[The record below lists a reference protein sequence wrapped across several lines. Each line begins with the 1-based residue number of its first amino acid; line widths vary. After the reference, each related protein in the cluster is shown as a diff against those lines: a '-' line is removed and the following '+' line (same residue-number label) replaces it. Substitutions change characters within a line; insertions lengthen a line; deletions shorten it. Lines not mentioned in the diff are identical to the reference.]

1 MTISIEEM
9 RSFAAVAAQGTFSA
23 AARALGRSQ
32 SVVSTHIAGMENEL
46 GIRLFVRGTP
56 AKLTPAGE
64 ELLPGALRVLREAE
78 RFESRASELFRLPE
92 PLLYMGID
100 MALELP
106 LLLDLLR
113 DFSRQFP
120 SARLQLEN
128 ISSSESNWFFRRS
141 HMTMAVIF
149 SSRPDPECEEHL
161 IGLAPRA
168 VAVSKKHPLA
178 AVERPS
184 IEALQGVRQIVVNA
198 HDSESESPITVS
210 PDVWEVDGAQ
220 WAIGLAARGVG
231 WTIVPRA
238 VAMTQPL
245 PRAPLGPLR
254 PAARA
259 PHPAHQEGRGPA
271 RLREVVGRR
280 PQKDRTPPR
289 TRSARINVTISARL
303 CDGRSENER
312 GIGTFP
318 SFLQENA
325 RFGHVFD
332 TMTLK
337 TG

>member
-198 HDSESESPITVS
+198 RDSESESPITVS

-238 VAMTQPL
+238 VAMTQPGAGFSPVSPGTGSPTL
-245 PRAPLGPLR
+245 PLRSPASPVRAP
-254 PAARA
+254 
-259 PHPAHQEGRGPA
+259 
-271 RLREVVGRR
+271 
-280 PQKDRTPPR
+280 
-289 TRSARINVTISARL
+289 
-303 CDGRSENER
+303 
-312 GIGTFP
+312 
-318 SFLQENA
+318 
-325 RFGHVFD
+325 
-332 TMTLK
+332 
-337 TG
+337 

>member
-168 VAVSKKHPLA
+168 VA
-178 AVERPS
+178 
-184 IEALQGVRQIVVNA
+184 
-198 HDSESESPITVS
+198 
-210 PDVWEVDGAQ
+210 
-220 WAIGLAARGVG
+220 
-231 WTIVPRA
+231 
-238 VAMTQPL
+238 MTQPGLRSSLALLSAPFDL
-245 PRAPLGPLR
+245 PPERLILRTKKDEVPPVFAKWWAAALRKTARRLGLVQP
-254 PAARA
+254 
-259 PHPAHQEGRGPA
+259 E
-271 RLREVVGRR
+271 
-280 PQKDRTPPR
+280 
-289 TRSARINVTISARL
+289 S
-303 CDGRSENER
+303 
-312 GIGTFP
+312 
-318 SFLQENA
+318 
-325 RFGHVFD
+325 
-332 TMTLK
+332 M
-337 TG
+337 

>member
-149 SSRPDPECEEHL
+149 SSRPDPECES
-161 IGLAPRA
+161 ISSDSRPARWRSRRSIRSRQSSAPR
-168 VAVSKKHPLA
+168 SRHF
-178 AVERPS
+178 
-184 IEALQGVRQIVVNA
+184 
-198 HDSESESPITVS
+198 
-210 PDVWEVDGAQ
+210 
-220 WAIGLAARGVG
+220 
-231 WTIVPRA
+231 RA
-238 VAMTQPL
+238 
-245 PRAPLGPLR
+245 
-254 PAARA
+254 
-259 PHPAHQEGRGPA
+259 
-271 RLREVVGRR
+271 
-280 PQKDRTPPR
+280 
-289 TRSARINVTISARL
+289 
-303 CDGRSENER
+303 CGRSSSTPATASR
-312 GIGTFP
+312 SP
-318 SFLQENA
+318 RSP
-325 RFGHVFD
+325 
-332 TMTLK
+332 
-337 TG
+337 